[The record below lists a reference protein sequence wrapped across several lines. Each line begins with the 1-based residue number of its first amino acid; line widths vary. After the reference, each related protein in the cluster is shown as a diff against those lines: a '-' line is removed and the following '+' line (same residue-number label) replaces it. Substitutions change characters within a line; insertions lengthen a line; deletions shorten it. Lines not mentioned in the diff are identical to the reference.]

1 MRILG
6 ADTVVAFAR
15 KHAAALGPLTA
26 WRELVEPAR
35 WRLFAE
41 LKADFAAASYV
52 GGDVIFNIGG
62 NKFRLTAFV
71 DYRAQQ
77 VIVVKI
83 ETHAEYSQ
91 GAKRK

>member
-1 MRILG
+1 LG
-6 ADTVVAFAR
+6 SDAIVELAR
-15 KHAAALGPLTA
+15 KHAPALGPLTA

-35 WRLFAE
+35 WRHFPE
-41 LKADFAAASYV
+41 LKADFATASYV
-52 GGDVIFNIGG
+52 GGDVIFNIGR

-77 VIVVKI
+77 VIVVTI
-83 ETHAEYSQ
+83 ETHAKYSQ